1 MQIRPLT
8 EAEMTS
14 ASQLVRQVLGEHVEA
29 TYPEEAKSAFYAFI
43 EPENLNR
50 MRAENEA
57 ILIGCGDEMGL
68 HACGLIRSGGHIG
81 FLAVEPGFQ
90 RQGLGKQL
98 LHALCTACFEQYSV
112 TRITV
117 NADPEI
123 QAFYLACGF
132 ECRGDM
138 QTESD
143 VSFLPMEKM
152 FSTTDVVSAK
162 KHTGLIAALVGGSI
176 LILLILIGLVI
187 FAGKKVSTYMDDRKE
202 ASEVVWEEDEE
213 EFRTPEDAG
222 EDGDM
227 SDTDENDTEAGN
239 SEEESE
245 NEWENG
251 PRDYVT
257 ILYSEQKTYVS
268 KIGN

>member
-90 RQGLGKQL
+90 RRGWK
-98 LHALCTACFEQYSV
+98 HCCMHSV
-112 TRITV
+112 RHV
-117 NADPEI
+117 LN
-123 QAFYLACGF
+123 
-132 ECRGDM
+132 
-138 QTESD
+138 
-143 VSFLPMEKM
+143 
-152 FSTTDVVSAK
+152 
-162 KHTGLIAALVGGSI
+162 SI
-176 LILLILIGLVI
+176 
-187 FAGKKVSTYMDDRKE
+187 
-202 ASEVVWEEDEE
+202 
-213 EFRTPEDAG
+213 P
-222 EDGDM
+222 
-227 SDTDENDTEAGN
+227 
-239 SEEESE
+239 
-245 NEWENG
+245 
-251 PRDYVT
+251 
-257 ILYSEQKTYVS
+257 
-268 KIGN
+268 

>member
-50 MRAENEA
+50 MRVENEA

-123 QAFYLACGF
+123 QTFYLACGF
-132 ECRGDM
+132 ECR
-138 QTESD
+138 
-143 VSFLPMEKM
+143 
-152 FSTTDVVSAK
+152 
-162 KHTGLIAALVGGSI
+162 
-176 LILLILIGLVI
+176 
-187 FAGKKVSTYMDDRKE
+187 
-202 ASEVVWEEDEE
+202 
-213 EFRTPEDAG
+213 
-222 EDGDM
+222 
-227 SDTDENDTEAGN
+227 
-239 SEEESE
+239 
-245 NEWENG
+245 
-251 PRDYVT
+251 
-257 ILYSEQKTYVS
+257 
-268 KIGN
+268 

>member
-90 RQGLGKQL
+90 RQGLSGVPRRI
-98 LHALCTACFEQYSV
+98 CTGTC
-112 TRITV
+112 R
-117 NADPEI
+117 EI
-123 QAFYLACGF
+123 
-132 ECRGDM
+132 
-138 QTESD
+138 
-143 VSFLPMEKM
+143 
-152 FSTTDVVSAK
+152 
-162 KHTGLIAALVGGSI
+162 
-176 LILLILIGLVI
+176 
-187 FAGKKVSTYMDDRKE
+187 
-202 ASEVVWEEDEE
+202 
-213 EFRTPEDAG
+213 
-222 EDGDM
+222 
-227 SDTDENDTEAGN
+227 
-239 SEEESE
+239 
-245 NEWENG
+245 
-251 PRDYVT
+251 
-257 ILYSEQKTYVS
+257 
-268 KIGN
+268 

>member
-90 RQGLGKQL
+90 RQPVQGHFL
-98 LHALCTACFEQYSV
+98 LENNCCMHSV
-112 TRITV
+112 RHV
-117 NADPEI
+117 LN
-123 QAFYLACGF
+123 
-132 ECRGDM
+132 
-138 QTESD
+138 
-143 VSFLPMEKM
+143 
-152 FSTTDVVSAK
+152 
-162 KHTGLIAALVGGSI
+162 SI
-176 LILLILIGLVI
+176 
-187 FAGKKVSTYMDDRKE
+187 
-202 ASEVVWEEDEE
+202 
-213 EFRTPEDAG
+213 P
-222 EDGDM
+222 
-227 SDTDENDTEAGN
+227 
-239 SEEESE
+239 
-245 NEWENG
+245 
-251 PRDYVT
+251 
-257 ILYSEQKTYVS
+257 
-268 KIGN
+268 